1 MPVRSFVRQRGA
13 GMEDAEGLTRSCFCH
28 LLDRKWFSRVDPN
41 RGRLRSYLSASL
53 SNFPASAHAYA
64 HAGKRAGDL
73 AAYRIQ
79 HRGNWLSNHPPGRP
93 EPGPHFPAA
102 LGPWMPWKRRSQLTR
117 KFHREQRLEAQVEA
131 LFTRQRDP
139 EDKGP
144 TSASLA
150 QPIRDLPGKGPPD
163 PPSDAPKLCRG
174 TSFMKS
180 AKPSGPTTPGKSGR
194 NSAPC
199 CGSSSRHDSQ
209 RCRSAGP
216 SPACGYP

>member
-1 MPVRSFVRQRGA
+1 MPTP
-13 GMEDAEGLTRSCFCH
+13 M
-28 LLDRKWFSRVDPN
+28 
-41 RGRLRSYLSASL
+41 
-53 SNFPASAHAYA
+53 PASAPETYPPIEFSAAETGYQTVLA
-64 HAGKRAGDL
+64 DGLSPDLIFQRRWALNAVEKTL
-73 AAYRIQ
+73 AA
-79 HRGNWLSNHPPGRP
+79 
-93 EPGPHFPAA
+93 
-102 LGPWMPWKRRSQLTR
+102 TR

-144 TSASLA
+144 TSAALA
-150 QPIRDLPGKGPPD
+150 EPIRDLPGKGPPD
-163 PPSDAPKLCRG
+163 PPSNAPKLRRG

-199 CGSSSRHDSQ
+199 WDSSSRHDSQ

-216 SPACGYP
+216 GPACGYP